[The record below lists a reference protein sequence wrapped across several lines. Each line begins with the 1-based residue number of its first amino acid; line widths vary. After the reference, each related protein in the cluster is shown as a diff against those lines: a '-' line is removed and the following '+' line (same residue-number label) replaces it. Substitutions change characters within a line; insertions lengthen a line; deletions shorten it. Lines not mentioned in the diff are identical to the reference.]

1 MPDNKTKPASTSTSD
16 VSSAPQKINNSLR
29 FFKTVP
35 LDLTSKNIYHH
46 MYAHQL
52 SPYSHRFVK
61 ETCAGIAVGVAAFPV
76 FYGLAQLEKKWYPPS
91 TTLGVPRYLL
101 HNKDFIFH
109 AKFVSPITEGIF
121 FRGALLYGSHAV
133 LTKEFNFK
141 DTHAAIASSIANSFL
156 FSSLNYKGL
165 RLPAF
170 AAGMLY
176 SAMTYYCNG
185 SLVPGMFAQAA
196 HNTVEVSSIGRRC
209 RR

>member
-1 MPDNKTKPASTSTSD
+1 MPDNKIKPISTSTSD

-35 LDLTSKNIYHH
+35 LDPTSKNIYHH

-52 SPYSHRFVK
+52 SPYSHRVAK
-61 ETCAGIAVGVAAFPV
+61 ETCIGIGVGVTAIPV
-76 FYGLAQLEKKWYPPS
+76 FYGLTQLEKKWYPPS
-91 TTLGVPRYLL
+91 TTLGIPRYLFY
-101 HNKDFIFH
+101 NKDFRFH
-109 AKFVSPITEGIF
+109 AKFTRPMQEEIL

-133 LTKEFNFK
+133 LTQEFNFK
-141 DTHAAIASSIANSFL
+141 DTHAAIASSIANSSL
-156 FSSLNYKGL
+156 FSVLHYKGS

-185 SLVPGMFAQAA
+185 SLVPGIFAHTT
-196 HNTVEVSSIGRRC
+196 HNNIAGSLAYRKLR
-209 RR
+209 